1 VTVDS
6 AAALE
11 TLYRSR
17 YPRFVATAA
26 ALCGAEQAH
35 DAVQDAFARALR
47 ARRRPSGLDELERY
61 VWRIVLNSAKDALK
75 RRPEASLDEALG
87 LHAVDDAR
95 DPAIAEALRGLAPRR
110 RAVVFLFHLADLPL
124 AEIADLL
131 GISQGT
137 VSATL
142 AQARDALRQ
151 ALEGA
156 AR

>member
-1 VTVDS
+1 VTGES

-11 TLYRSR
+11 ALYRER

-26 ALCGAEQAH
+26 AIAGPEQAH

-47 ARRRPSGLDELERY
+47 ARRAPADADGLERY
-61 VWRIVLNSAKDALK
+61 VWRIVANTAKDALK
-75 RRPEASLDEALG
+75 RRPEASLDEALA
-87 LHAVDDAR
+87 LHAIDQAR
-95 DPAIAEALRGLAPRR
+95 DPAIAEALRGLPPRR
-110 RAVVFLFHLADLPL
+110 RAVVFLFHLADLSL
-124 AEIADLL
+124 AEIAELL

-142 AQARDALRQ
+142 AQAREALRQ

-156 AR
+156 TP